1 MRTLERAIPLS
12 TAVVAAALG
21 IAASSGCGPA
31 NPPPLTTGQEMPPRV
46 PGAPAA
52 SAPAVFDTTL
62 ESVGLDGG
70 AIDRSAD
77 PCKDFYQ
84 FACGGWIEKTEIP
97 GDESRWIRS
106 FSEIDRRN
114 EAELRRILDEAAK
127 GGGGDPIAKKIGDYY
142 GSCMDEA
149 AVEAAGTK
157 PIEGLLAKAR
167 RVGDPGSIAGFLA
180 ELHRHRIWAV
190 FDVASSQDAKD
201 ATRVIATLD
210 QNGLGL
216 PDRDYYLGDDEKSKG
231 LRKAYV
237 EHVERLMT
245 LAKLPAAKAA
255 AADVM
260 RVETEIAKVSK
271 TRVERRDPKGM
282 YNKVDRAALAKLAP
296 SFPWDAYFKGIGR
309 PDLKEVS
316 VTSVPFFEGVG
327 KLLGSVKAKEWQSY
341 LAWHVVRG
349 SAGTLPKAFV
359 DEAFAMTAAL
369 TGQKDQ
375 RPRWKRCVD
384 ATDGALGELL
394 AQPFVKANFGGES
407 KRAAETMVAEIG
419 KAFSRQVQSLDWM
432 DEATKKRAVEKLN
445 AMAYLIG
452 YPNKWKTYDFEVD
465 PKGFGKNSLAARAF
479 ATKRDLEKIDKPLD
493 RDEWQMSPPAV
504 NAYYDSQ
511 RNHMVFPAGILQ
523 PPFYSVK
530 SSIPVNLGGIGMVVG
545 HELTHGFD
553 DEGAQFDAKGNL
565 EDWWSPKVGEAFR
578 AKTACVADQY
588 SGYEALPGVKVNGK
602 LTLGENI
609 ADLGGLKL
617 AFAAYRAMRAGAA
630 EVTVAGG
637 FTEDQ
642 QFFLA
647 HGQAWCGKSRDEIA
661 RMLAQVDS
669 HSPPRFRVNGPLVNL
684 AEFGEAFKCS
694 VGSPLRPAK
703 TCSVW

>member
-1 MRTLERAIPLS
+1 MPTGL
-12 TAVVAAALG
+12 T
-21 IAASSGCGPA
+21 GPA
-31 NPPPLTTGQEMPPRV
+31 PVT
-46 PGAPAA
+46 
-52 SAPAVFDTTL
+52 PAVFETTL
-62 ESVGLDGG
+62 ASVGLDEG
-70 AIDRSAD
+70 AMDRSAD

-84 FACGGWIEKTEIP
+84 FACGAWNAKTEIP

-106 FSEIDRRN
+106 FSEIDKRN
-114 EAELRRILDEAAK
+114 EAELRRILEEAAK
-127 GGGGDPIAKKIGDYY
+127 GGGGDPVSKKIGDFY
-142 GSCMDEA
+142 GACMDEA

-157 PIEGLLAKAR
+157 AIAGLLAKAR
-167 RVGDPGSIAGFLA
+167 RVGDPGSIAALLT
-180 ELHRHRIWAV
+180 ELHRDRIWAV
-190 FDVASSQDAKD
+190 FDVAATQDAKD

-216 PDRDYYLGDDEKSKG
+216 PDRDYYLGDDDKSKG
-231 LRKAYV
+231 LRKAYA
-237 EHVERLMT
+237 EHVERMMK
-245 LAKLPAAKAA
+245 LAGLPAAAAKAA
-255 AADVM
+255 AEDVM
-260 RVETEIAKVSK
+260 RVETEIAKISK
-271 TRVERRDPKGM
+271 TRVERRNPKAM
-282 YNKVDRAALAKLAP
+282 YNKVDRATLAKTAP
-296 SFPWDAYFKGIGR
+296 DFPWDAYFKGIGR
-309 PDLKEVS
+309 PDIKEVNL
-316 VTSVPFFEGVG
+316 TSVPFFEGMG
-327 KLLGSVKAKEWQSY
+327 KLLRSVKPKEWQSY
-341 LAWHVVRG
+341 LSWHVVRG

-359 DEAFAMTAAL
+359 DESFAMTAAL
-369 TGQKDQ
+369 TGQKEQ

-407 KRAAETMVAEIG
+407 KRAAEAMVAEIG
-419 KAFSRQVQSLDWM
+419 KAFAREVKALDWM
-432 DEATKKRAVEKLN
+432 DEATKKRAIEKLN

-452 YPNKWKTYDFEVD
+452 YPSKWKTYDFEVD
-465 PKGFGKNSLAARAF
+465 PKAFAKSALAARAF
-479 ATKRDLEKIDKPLD
+479 ATKRDLDKIGKPLD
-493 RDEWQMSPPAV
+493 RDEWQMNPPMV
-504 NAYYDSQ
+504 NAYYDAQ

-553 DEGAQFDAKGNL
+553 DEGAQYDAKGNL
-565 EDWWSPKVGEAFR
+565 EDWWSPKVGEAFK
-578 AKTACVADQY
+578 AKTGCVADQY
-588 SGYEALPGVKVNGK
+588 AAYEPLPGVKLNGK

-630 EVTVAGG
+630 EVAVAGG

-647 HGQAWCGKSRDEIA
+647 HGQAWCGNSREEST

-669 HSPPRFRVNGPLVNL
+669 HSPPRFRVNGPLTNL
-684 AEFGEAFKCS
+684 PEFGEAFKCA